1 MLIRRIVNINIKK
14 PFTNVR
20 VFKENRSIIP
30 KEFPNNGINEKNS
43 ITLLRPKNNN
53 IIIINEHDNKKILSN
68 DSKTRLQWKIK
79 AAKSKTEY
87 GMEIE

>member
-14 PFTNVR
+14 PFRSVR
-20 VFKENRSIIP
+20 VFKENRGLIP
-30 KEFPNNGINEKNS
+30 KDHPNRGFNEKNS

-53 IIIINEHDNKKILSN
+53 IILIDEHDNKKITSK
-68 DSKTRLQWKIK
+68 DSKMALKWKIR
-79 AAKSKTEY
+79 ASKSKTEY